1 MQIQVLG
8 PSQGWSLGSKT
19 WYPRE
24 WIPNGDSVIIHWG
37 RSFFNGHNDVAGVG
51 GIGSEENTGIQRPMI
66 LDILIL
72 KCEES
77 PTQWRVFS

>member
-19 WYPRE
+19 WYLCER
-24 WIPNGDSVIIHWG
+24 IPKGESVIIHWG
-37 RSFFNGHNDVAGVG
+37 RSFYNGHNDVVGVG
-51 GIGSEENTGIQRPMI
+51 GIESGENTGIQTPMI

-72 KCEES
+72 KCEEN